1 MKYRSPGRKLKV
13 LSPPAETI
21 RYHTNRGKREIDE
34 ITDKNEDKDD
44 NKPGQKPAERKVSLM
59 EKS

>member
-1 MKYRSPGRKLKV
+1 MKV